1 MSVVIKV
8 RAEQRID
15 CEADHITTPGK
26 RTARPV
32 DRTGDSEL
40 APPQDAAEEAKPRGK

>member
-8 RAEQRID
+8 WPERWIH
-15 CEADHITTPGK
+15 CEADHITGLEK

>member
-15 CEADHITTPGK
+15 CEADHITRPEK